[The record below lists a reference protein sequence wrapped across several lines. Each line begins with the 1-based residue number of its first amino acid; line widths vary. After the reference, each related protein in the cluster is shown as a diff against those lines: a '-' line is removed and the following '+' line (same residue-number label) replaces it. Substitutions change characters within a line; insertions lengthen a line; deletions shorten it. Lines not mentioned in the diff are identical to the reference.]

1 MSPPPPPNS
10 PAPGHPEQAEPS
22 IEMEEVVESAP
33 EPPFKEVRGRYRK
46 RRTSPSTPQVQTV
59 RARQTSGATKAPRG
73 EQNSANHHSR
83 RVKVAVNLQRHA
95 SQTHRL
101 HEGETLRGWYPGASG

>member
-1 MSPPPPPNS
+1 
-10 PAPGHPEQAEPS
+10 
-22 IEMEEVVESAP
+22 MEEVIESAP

-59 RARQTSGATKAPRG
+59 RGRQTNGATKAPGG

-83 RVKVAVNLQRHA
+83 RVKVAVNLQRRA

-101 HEGETLRGWYPGASG
+101 HEGTKRGPPASATSASAFITLNVTVTHSRSV